1 MVKLA
6 VDFRSQRAE
15 ETAQI
20 LDARA
25 VERNAYIHAKEQLA
39 HVRAKR
45 AELER
50 HMLRQGIELPPDAS
64 DD

>member
-6 VDFRSQRAE
+6 VEFRQKRAD
-15 ETAQI
+15 ETADL

-25 VERNAYIHAKEQLA
+25 AERDAYIAAKEQNAWL
-39 HVRAKR
+39 RAKR
-45 AELER
+45 LELER

-64 DD
+64 ED